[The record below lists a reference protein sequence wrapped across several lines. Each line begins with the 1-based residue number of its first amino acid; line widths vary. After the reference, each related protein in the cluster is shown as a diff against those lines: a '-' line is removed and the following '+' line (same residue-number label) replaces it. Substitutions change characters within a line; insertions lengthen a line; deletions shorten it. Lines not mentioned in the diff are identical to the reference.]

1 MSAPLIKVCEH
12 CGEEYTPSENSHT
25 VQKYCHRRCKE
36 KAAYQRLLDSGQTR
50 KRKGGYN
57 RTTYVTKFMEARQ
70 SDMTA
75 PCHYC
80 GKRLEPDGNWV
91 LDHKI
96 PISELFDDF
105 QNPDNL
111 CLSCSKCNYEKG
123 TQDYQEFLTQKQKE
137 INHG

>member
-1 MSAPLIKVCEH
+1 MIKICEH
-12 CGEEYTPSENSHT
+12 CGQEYAPNPFGYT
-25 VQKYCHRRCKE
+25 VQQYCNTRCKE
-36 KAAYQRLLDSGQTR
+36 KAAYQRQLDSGQVR

-57 RTTYVTKFMEARQ
+57 RSTYVTKFIEARQ

-80 GKRLEPDGNWV
+80 QKRLSADSKDWV

-96 PISELFDDF
+96 PISEMFDDF

-111 CLSCSKCNYEKG
+111 VVCCSTCNYEKG
-123 TQDYQEFLTQKQKE
+123 TQDYEEFLTKKQKE
-137 INHG
+137 THG

>member
-1 MSAPLIKVCEH
+1 MIKVCEH
-12 CGEEYTPSENSHT
+12 CGHEYTPSENSHT

-36 KAAYQRLLDSGQTR
+36 KAAYQRQLDSGQVR

-57 RTTYVTKFMEARQ
+57 RTTYVTKFLEARQ

-96 PISELFDDF
+96 PLSELFDDF

-111 CLSCSKCNYEKG
+111 ILSCSKCNYEKG
-123 TQDYQEFLTQKQKE
+123 TQNYEEFLTKKQKE

>member
-80 GKRLEPDGNWV
+80 GKRLEPDGDWV

-111 CLSCSKCNYEKG
+111 ILSCSKCNYEKG

>member
-1 MSAPLIKVCEH
+1 MIKICEH
-12 CGEEYTPSENSHT
+12 CGEEYVPNPFGYT
-25 VQKYCHRRCKE
+25 VQKYCNTRCKE
-36 KAAYQRLLDSGQTR
+36 KAAYQRQLDSGQVR

-57 RTTYVTKFMEARQ
+57 RSTYVTKFIEARQ

-80 GKRLEPDGNWV
+80 QKRLSADSKDWV

-96 PISELFDDF
+96 PISEMFDDF

-111 CLSCSKCNYEKG
+111 VVCCSTCNYEKG
-123 TQDYQEFLTQKQKE
+123 TQDYEEFLTKKQKE
-137 INHG
+137 THG

>member
-80 GKRLEPDGNWV
+80 GKRLEPDGDWV

>member
-137 INHG
+137 THG

>member
-1 MSAPLIKVCEH
+1 MIKICEH
-12 CGEEYTPSENSHT
+12 CGQEYAPNPFGYT
-25 VQKYCHRRCKE
+25 VQKYCNTRCKE
-36 KAAYQRLLDSGQTR
+36 KAAYQRQLDSGQVR

-57 RTTYVTKFMEARQ
+57 RSTYVTKFIEARQ

-80 GKRLEPDGNWV
+80 QKRLSADSKDWV

-96 PISELFDDF
+96 PISEMFDDF

-111 CLSCSKCNYEKG
+111 VVCCSTCNYEKG
-123 TQDYQEFLTQKQKE
+123 TQDYEEFLTKKQKE
-137 INHG
+137 THG

>member
-1 MSAPLIKVCEH
+1 MWVPHLIKVCEH

-36 KAAYQRLLDSGQTR
+36 KAAYQRLLDSGQPR

-57 RTTYVTKFMEARQ
+57 RTVYVTKFMEARQ

-80 GKRLEPDGNWV
+80 GKRLEPDGDWV
-91 LDHKI
+91 LDHII
-96 PISELFDDF
+96 PLSELFSDF
-105 QNPDNL
+105 HCPDNL
-111 CLSCSKCNYEKG
+111 TLCCSACNYAKG

-137 INHG
+137 THG

>member
-1 MSAPLIKVCEH
+1 LIKVCEH
-12 CGEEYTPSENSHT
+12 CGHEYTPSENSHT

-36 KAAYQRLLDSGQTR
+36 KAAYQRQLDSGQVR

-57 RTTYVTKFMEARQ
+57 RTTYVTKFLEARQ

-96 PISELFDDF
+96 PLSELFDDF

-111 CLSCSKCNYEKG
+111 ILSCSKCNYEKG
-123 TQDYQEFLTQKQKE
+123 TQNYEEFLTKKQKE

>member
-1 MSAPLIKVCEH
+1 LIKVCEH

-80 GKRLEPDGNWV
+80 GKRLEPDGDWV

>member
-1 MSAPLIKVCEH
+1 MIKVCEH

-80 GKRLEPDGNWV
+80 GKRLEPDGDWV